1 MKRPNLYQ
9 SAAYMT
15 LALFCGPAANAQ
27 QAPDEQTEIVVTG
40 IRASQ
45 KAAIDLKRDAVN
57 AVDAIASE
65 DLGKMPD
72 QNVAESLQRVPGITI
87 DRNRGV
93 GNGVTVRGLGPQFNT
108 VTVNGRVIATVG
120 SGREFDFSILPSE
133 LISGAEVY
141 KSPQANINGA
151 SIGATINIK
160 TLRPLEQ
167 EVGLQGGA
175 SVHGYLAELGD
186 RTTPS
191 AAGYFTWKND
201 AGRLGVSGVVTYD
214 KKDER
219 TDNFF
224 VGASSLPRSFD
235 DTYYG
240 AIGNDGGGNLCVG
253 SVSLAGV
260 CTPRIADNV
269 TLFRNVDMYH
279 NFVNQ
284 VEISE
289 RERIG
294 GNLTVQYD
302 ASDNLRLTF
311 DAMVSHEDHY
321 FHSSGIVTD
330 FSGGTLT
337 NQVVVGGTDTTET
350 IAGHV
355 RTVHVGGTAMAE
367 TFQGGTIDEIV
378 EDRPQTSLVSLYGF
392 RADWK
397 NGPLAVGFDASMSKA
412 EYRDP
417 QGNFTTVRLK
427 NMDFTYDRA
436 NGTPVTD
443 FSVSAAFSP
452 AATDVSHRDAHYVGT
467 EAVNYDDTLYDTR
480 FDVSWDNDGAVT
492 LFGGVGYSDR
502 TKDTDGFSTPNGC
515 AYCGSDVILPSSLF
529 RVTHFNFMGDV
540 DANTEREWVDYDT
553 DALVDAMLLANTT
566 ADPALHNGDFQLPV
580 ANPAGS
586 SSVEEKVALAYMMA
600 QFKGDVGSMPL
611 AVNAGVRFEKTNFT
625 SEGAS
630 QTVLSAVPNGTGQ
643 NIIVLS
649 DVVPV
654 SLGGDYT
661 DILPSLNVRLNL
673 TDDLVLRTGASRV
686 ISRPTLTDLSP
697 AQSITSNPGNERI
710 SRGNPDL
717 LPFRA
722 SQIEAG
728 LEWYYDDLSILSGT
742 FFYKSIDSFITRG
755 VSRQQVDQVSFI
767 IDQPVNGK
775 GASVNGLELSY
786 QTVFK
791 NLPAPFDGFG
801 TQISYTYTDSD
812 ADYSN
817 EARPGAAHYTLQGLS
832 HNSYTVVGFY
842 EKGPLQ
848 ARLSYTWRDQYLV
861 APQTQ
866 TGVPEFADKYDQL
879 DAGVQFNVTP
889 NLILTADAIN
899 LTDSYEFHYANVIQ
913 NTQEYRTVGRR
924 YSVGVRM
931 RF

>member
-9 SAAYMT
+9 SAAYTT
-15 LALFCGPAANAQ
+15 LALLCAPAAHSQSETEAT
-27 QAPDEQTEIVVTG
+27 AEIVVTG

-45 KAAIDLKRDAVN
+45 KQAIAVKRDAVN
-57 AVDAIASE
+57 SVDAIASE

-72 QNVAESLQRVPGITI
+72 QNVAESLQRIPGITI

-108 VTVNGRVIATVG
+108 VTVNGRVMATVG
-120 SGREFDFSILPSE
+120 AGREFDFSILPSE

-151 SIGATINIK
+151 SIGATVNIK
-160 TLRPLEQ
+160 TLRPLDQ
-167 EVGLQGGA
+167 EAGLQGGG
-175 SVHGYLAELGD
+175 SVHAYLAELGD
-186 RTTPS
+186 KTTPS

-201 AGRLGVSGVVTYD
+201 AGRFGVSGVVTYN
-214 KKDER
+214 KKEER

-224 VGASSLPRSFD
+224 PGASSSPRSFD
-235 DTYYG
+235 DGYYG
-240 AIGNDGGGNLCVG
+240 AVGNDAGGNLCVG
-253 SVSLAGV
+253 TVTAGV
-260 CTPRIADNV
+260 CSPRIADDV
-269 TLFRNVDMYH
+269 TLFRDVDMYH
-279 NFVNQ
+279 NFANQ
-284 VEISE
+284 VELSE

-302 ASDNLRLTF
+302 ATDNLRLTF
-311 DAMVSHEDHY
+311 DALVSREDHH
-321 FHSSGIVTD
+321 FHNSSAVTD

-337 NQVVVGGTDTTET
+337 NQVVVGGIDTTET
-350 IAGHV
+350 VAGHV

-367 TFQGGTIDEIV
+367 TFQGGTVDEIV
-378 EDRPQTSLVSLYGF
+378 EDLQQKSLVSVYGF
-392 RADWK
+392 RADW
-397 NGPLAVGFDASMSKA
+397 NSGPLSASFDASMSEA

-417 QGNFTTVRLK
+417 DGIFTTVRLK
-427 NMDFTYDRA
+427 DIDFTYDRR

-443 FSVSAAFSP
+443 FSASAAFSP
-452 AATDVSHRDAHYVGT
+452 VATDVSHRYAHYVSAN
-467 EAVNYDDTLYDTR
+467 AVNYDDTIYDAR
-480 FDVSWDNDGAVT
+480 FDVSWNDDGAVA

-502 TKDTDGFSTPNGC
+502 TKDTEGFSSPNAC
-515 AYCGSDVILPSSLF
+515 AYCGSDVLLPASLF
-529 RVTHFNFMGDV
+529 RVTNFNWMGDV
-540 DANTEREWVDYDT
+540 NADTEREWVDYDT
-553 DALVDAMLLANTT
+553 DALIAAMIEANTT
-566 ADPALHNGDFQLPV
+566 ADPALHNGSYEHPEP
-580 ANPAGS
+580 NPAGS
-586 SSVEEKVALAYMMA
+586 SSVEEKVSLAYMMA
-600 QFKGDVGSMPL
+600 QFKGDLGSMPL

-625 SEGAS
+625 SQGAS

-654 SLGGDYT
+654 SLSGDYT

-673 TDDLVLRTGASRV
+673 TDDLILRTGASRV

-710 SRGNPDL
+710 ARGNPDL

-728 LEWYYDDLSILSGT
+728 LEWYYDDLSLLSGT

-767 IDQPVNGK
+767 IDEPVNGE

-812 ADYSN
+812 AEYRN
-817 EARPGAAHYTLQGLS
+817 EAMPVAVHYTLAGLS

-848 ARLSYTWRDQYLV
+848 ARLSYTWRDEYLV
-861 APQTQ
+861 SPQTQ
-866 TGVPEFADKYDQL
+866 TGVPEFADTYDQL
-879 DAGVQFNVTP
+879 DAGVQFSVTP
-889 NLILTADAIN
+889 NVILTADAIN

-913 NTQEYRTVGRR
+913 NTQQYRTVGRR
-924 YSVGVRM
+924 FSVGVRM
-931 RF
+931 KF

>member
-1 MKRPNLYQ
+1 MTC
-9 SAAYMT
+9 AT
-15 LALFCGPAANAQ
+15 LALLATPAARAQ
-27 QAPDEQTEIVVTG
+27 AATDELTEIVVTG

-45 KAAIDLKRDAVN
+45 KAAIDVKRNAVNTVDAV
-57 AVDAIASE
+57 ASE

-108 VTVNGRVIATVG
+108 VTVNGRVVATTG
-120 SGREFDFSILPSE
+120 AGREFDFSILPSE

-141 KSPQANINGA
+141 KSPQANLNGA

-167 EVGLQGGA
+167 DAGFRGGA
-175 SVHGYLAELGD
+175 SVHGYYAELGD
-186 RTTPS
+186 ETTPA

-201 AGRLGVSGVVTYD
+201 SGRLGVSAVLTYD
-214 KKDER
+214 KRNER

-224 VGASSLPRSFD
+224 VGASSAPRSFD
-235 DTYYG
+235 DGYYG
-240 AIGNDGGGNLCVG
+240 SVGTDAGGDLCVG
-253 SVSLAGV
+253 GVNAGV
-260 CTPRIADNV
+260 CSPRIANNV

-289 RERIG
+289 RERKG
-294 GNLTVQYD
+294 GDLTVQYD
-302 ASDNLRLTF
+302 ATDNLRLTF
-311 DAMVSHEDHY
+311 DALVSHEDNY
-321 FHSSGIVTD
+321 LHSSGIVPD

-350 IAGHV
+350 VAGQA
-355 RTVHVGGTAMAE
+355 RTVHVGGIAMAE

-378 EDRPQTSLVSLYGF
+378 EDHPQTSLTSVYGF

-397 NGPLAVGFDASMSKA
+397 NGPFSLGFDASMSKA

-417 QGNFTTVRLK
+417 DGNFTTVRLK
-427 NMDFTYDRA
+427 NMDYTYDRD
-436 NGTPVTD
+436 NGTPVSD
-443 FSVSAAFSP
+443 FSVSNPAFSP
-452 AATDVSHRDAHYVGT
+452 AATDVSHRNAHYLSPG
-467 EAVNYDDTLYDTR
+467 AVNYDDTLYETR
-480 FDVSWDNDGAVT
+480 LDLSWDNDGAVAFFAG
-492 LFGGVGYSDR
+492 LGYSDR
-502 TKDTDGFSTPNGC
+502 TKDTDGFTSANPC
-515 AYCGSDVILPSSLF
+515 AYCGSDVILPSALF
-529 RVTHFNFMGDV
+529 HPTHFNFMGGV
-540 DANTEREWVDYDT
+540 NANTEREWVDYDT
-553 DALVDAMLLANTT
+553 DALVDAMLVANTA
-566 ADPALHNGDFQLPV
+566 ADPALHNGSLTLPV
-580 ANPAGS
+580 PNPAGS
-586 SSVEEKVALAYMMA
+586 SSVQEKVTLGYLMA
-600 QFKGDVGSMPL
+600 QFKGDIGSMPL
-611 AVNAGVRFEKTNFT
+611 AVNTGVRVEKTNFT

-630 QTVLSAVPNGTGQ
+630 QTVLSAKPNGTGQ
-643 NIIVLS
+643 NVIVLS

-654 SLGGDYT
+654 SLGGDYL
-661 DILPSLNVRLNL
+661 DILPSLNARLNL

-728 LEWYYDDLSILSGT
+728 LEWYYDELSLLSGT
-742 FFYKSIDSFITRG
+742 LFYKSIDSFITRG
-755 VSRQQVDQVSFI
+755 VSREQVDQVSFI
-767 IDQPVNGK
+767 IDEPVNGK
-775 GASVNGLELSY
+775 GASVEGLEVSY

-791 NLPAPFDGFG
+791 KLPAPFDGLG

-812 ADYSN
+812 ADYTNPAIQS
-817 EARPGAAHYTLQGLS
+817 GAHYTLQGLS
-832 HNSYTVVGFY
+832 HNSYTIVGFY

-848 ARLSYTWRDQYLV
+848 ARVSYTWRDQYLV

-866 TGVPEFADKYDQL
+866 TGVPEFADNYDQL
-879 DAGVQFNVTP
+879 DAGVQFNVSP
-889 NLILTADAIN
+889 NFMITADAIN

-913 NTQEYRTVGRR
+913 NTQQYRTVGRR

>member
-1 MKRPNLYQ
+1 MKRTNLYQ
-9 SAAYMT
+9 GAAYTT
-15 LALFCGPAANAQ
+15 LALLCAPAANAQ
-27 QAPDEQTEIVVTG
+27 AASDEQAEIIVTG

-45 KAAIDLKRDAVN
+45 KAAIDVKREAVN
-57 AVDAIASE
+57 TVDAIASE

-151 SIGATINIK
+151 SIGATINVK

-167 EVGLQGGA
+167 EEGLRGGA
-175 SVHGYLAELGD
+175 SVHGYFAELGD
-186 RTTPS
+186 NTTPS

-201 AGRLGVSGVVTYD
+201 SGRLGVSAVVSYD
-214 KKDER
+214 RKDER

-224 VGASSLPRSFD
+224 VGASSSPRSFD
-235 DTYYG
+235 DGYYG
-240 AIGNDGGGNLCVG
+240 SVANDAGGNLCVG
-253 SVSLAGV
+253 SVNGGV
-260 CTPRIADNV
+260 CSPRIANNV
-269 TLFRNVDMYH
+269 TLFRDVDMYH
-279 NFVNQ
+279 NFLNQ

-289 RERIG
+289 RELKG

-302 ASDNLRLTF
+302 ATDNLRLTF
-311 DAMVSHEDHY
+311 DAMVTDEDHY
-321 FHSSGIVTD
+321 VHSSGIVTD
-330 FSGGTLT
+330 FSGGTLV
-337 NQVVVGGTDTTET
+337 NQVVVGGADTTET
-350 IAGHV
+350 VAGV
-355 RTVHVGGTAMAE
+355 ARTVHVGGTAMSEA
-367 TFQGGTIDEIV
+367 FQGGTIDEIV
-378 EDRPQTSLVSLYGF
+378 EDHPQTSLSTLYGF

-397 NGPLAVGFDASMSKA
+397 NGPLSLGFDMSMSKA
-412 EYRDP
+412 KYRDP
-417 QGNFTTVRLK
+417 DGNFTTVRLK
-427 NMDFTYDRA
+427 QMDFTYDRD

-443 FSVSAAFSP
+443 FAASAPFSP
-452 AATDVSHRDAHYVGT
+452 AATDVDHRDAHYVGP
-467 EAVNYDDTLYDTR
+467 ASVNYDDKLYETR
-480 FDVSWDNDGAVT
+480 LDMSWDDDGAVAF
-492 LFGGVGYSDR
+492 FGGVGYSDR
-502 TKDTDGFSTPNGC
+502 TKDTDGFSSPNAC
-515 AYCGSDVILPSSLF
+515 AYCGSDVLLPASLF
-529 RVTHFNFMGDV
+529 HVTHFDFMGDIG
-540 DANTEREWVDYDT
+540 ASTERQWVDYNT
-553 DALVDAMLLANTT
+553 DALVDAMILANTT
-566 ADPALHNGDFQLPV
+566 SDPALHNGDFGLPV
-580 ANPAGS
+580 HNPAGS
-586 SSVEEKVALAYMMA
+586 SSVQEKVGLGYLMA
-600 QFKGDVGSMPL
+600 QFKGDLGSMPL
-611 AVNAGVRFEKTNFT
+611 AVNTGVRFEKTTFT

-630 QTVLSAVPNGTGQ
+630 QTVLSAKPNGTGQ

-654 SLGGDYT
+654 SLSGDYT
-661 DILPSLNVRLNL
+661 DILPSLNARLNL
-673 TDDLVLRTGASRV
+673 TDTLVLRTAASRV

-717 LPFRA
+717 EPFRA
-722 SQIEAG
+722 SQIEGG
-728 LEWYYDDLSILSGT
+728 LEWYYDDLSLLSGT
-742 FFYKSIDSFITRG
+742 IFYKSIDSFITRG
-755 VSRQQVDQVSFI
+755 VSTEQVDQVTFI
-767 IDQPVNGK
+767 IDEPVNGE

-786 QTVFK
+786 QTVFSH
-791 NLPAPFDGFG
+791 LPAPFDGFG

-817 EARPGAAHYTLQGLS
+817 PAMPSGAHYTLQGLS

-848 ARLSYTWRDQYLV
+848 ARLSYTWRDEYLV

-866 TGVPEFADKYDQL
+866 TGVPEFADSYDQL
-879 DAGVQFNVTP
+879 DAGVQFNVSP
-889 NLILTADAIN
+889 NVILTADAIN

-913 NTQEYRTVGRR
+913 NTQQYRTVGRR
-924 YSVGVRM
+924 YSVGVRV

>member
-9 SAAYMT
+9 SAAYTT
-15 LALFCGPAANAQ
+15 LALLCAPAANAQ
-27 QAPDEQTEIVVTG
+27 TTSDEQAEIVVTG

-45 KAAIDLKRDAVN
+45 KAAIDVKREAIN
-57 AVDAIASE
+57 TVDAIASE

-120 SGREFDFSILPSE
+120 AGREFDFSILPSE

-151 SIGATINIK
+151 SIGATINVK
-160 TLRPLEQ
+160 TLRPLDQ
-167 EVGLQGGA
+167 EAGFRGGA
-175 SVHGYLAELGD
+175 SVHGYMAELGD
-186 RTTPS
+186 NTTPA

-201 AGRLGVSGVVTYD
+201 AGRLGVAAVLSYD
-214 KKDER
+214 KKEER

-224 VGASSLPRSFD
+224 PGASSSPRSFD
-235 DTYYG
+235 DGYYG
-240 AIGNDGGGNLCVG
+240 AVGNDAGGNLCVG
-253 SVSLAGV
+253 SVTGGV
-260 CTPRIADNV
+260 CSPRIADNV
-269 TLFRNVDMYH
+269 TLFRGVDMYH
-279 NFVNQ
+279 NFANQ

-302 ASDNLRLTF
+302 ATDNLRLTF
-311 DAMVSHEDHY
+311 DALVSQEDHH
-321 FHSSGIVTD
+321 FHNSSVVTD

-337 NQVVVGGTDTTET
+337 NQVVVGGADTTET
-350 IAGHV
+350 VAGHA
-355 RTVHVGGTAMAE
+355 RTVHVGGRAMAE
-367 TFQGGTIDEIV
+367 TFQGGTVDEIV
-378 EDRPQTSLVSLYGF
+378 EDRPQTSLVSIYGF

-397 NGPLAVGFDASMSKA
+397 NGPLAASFDASMSKA

-417 QGNFTTVRLK
+417 DGNFTTVRLK
-427 NMDFTYDRA
+427 GMNFTYDRA

-443 FSVSAAFSP
+443 FSTSGPFSP
-452 AATDVSHRDAHYVGT
+452 AATDVSHRNAHYVST
-467 EAVNYDDTLYDTR
+467 EGLNYDDTIYDAR
-480 FDVSWDNDGAVT
+480 FDVSWDDDGAVA

-502 TKDTDGFSTPNGC
+502 TKDTEGFSSPNAC
-515 AYCGSDVILPSSLF
+515 AYCGSDVILPASLF
-529 RVTHFNFMGDV
+529 RVTHFNWMGDV
-540 DANTEREWVDYDT
+540 NADTEREWVDYDT
-553 DALVDAMLLANTT
+553 DALIDAMLVANTT
-566 ADPALHNGDFQLPV
+566 ADPALHNGSFELPV
-580 ANPAGS
+580 PNPAGS
-586 SSVEEKVALAYMMA
+586 SSVEEKVGLGYLMA
-600 QFKGDVGSMPL
+600 QFKGEIGSMPL
-611 AVNAGVRFEKTNFT
+611 AVNTGVRFEKTNFT

-649 DVVPV
+649 PVVPV
-654 SLGGDYT
+654 SLSGDYT
-661 DILPSLNVRLNL
+661 DILPSLNARLNL
-673 TDDLVLRTGASRV
+673 TDELVLRTSASRV

-742 FFYKSIDSFITRG
+742 MFYKSIDSFITRG
-755 VSRQQVDQVSFI
+755 VTTEQVDQVTFI
-767 IDQPVNGK
+767 IDEPVNGE
-775 GASVNGLELSY
+775 GASVSGLELSY
-786 QTVFK
+786 QTVFSH
-791 NLPAPFDGFG
+791 LPAPFDGLG

-817 EARPGAAHYTLQGLS
+817 PAIEDGTHYTLQGLS

-848 ARLSYTWRDQYLV
+848 ARLSYTWRDEYLV

-866 TGVPEFADKYDQL
+866 TGVPEFADSYDQL
-879 DAGVQFNVTP
+879 DAGVQFSVTP
-889 NLILTADAIN
+889 NVILTADAIN

-924 YSVGVRM
+924 YSVGVRVK
-931 RF
+931 F

>member
-1 MKRPNLYQ
+1 MKRPSLYRG
-9 SAAYMT
+9 AAYTT
-15 LALFCGPAANAQ
+15 LALLCAPAANAQ
-27 QAPDEQTEIVVTG
+27 AAQEEPAEIVVTG

-45 KAAIDLKRDAVN
+45 KAAIDVKRDAVN
-57 AVDAIASE
+57 TVDAIASE

-160 TLRPLEQ
+160 TLRPLDQ
-167 EVGLQGGA
+167 EPGMRGGG

-186 RTTPS
+186 NTTPS

-201 AGRLGVSGVVTYD
+201 TGRLGVAAVVTYD
-214 KKDER
+214 KREER

-224 VGASSLPRSFD
+224 VGASSSPRSFD
-235 DTYYG
+235 DGYYG
-240 AIGNDGGGNLCVG
+240 TVGNDAVGNLCVG
-253 SVSLAGV
+253 NVTGGV
-260 CTPRIADNV
+260 CSPRIANNV
-269 TLFRNVDMYH
+269 TLFRDVDMYH

-289 RERIG
+289 RERTG
-294 GNLTVQYD
+294 GNLTVQFE
-302 ASDNLRLTF
+302 ATDNLRLTF
-311 DAMVSHEDHY
+311 DAMATHEDHY
-321 FHSSGIVTD
+321 LHSSGIVPD
-330 FSGGTLT
+330 FSGGTLS
-337 NQVVVGGTDTTET
+337 NQVVVGGSDTTET
-350 IAGHV
+350 VAGHS
-355 RTVHVGGTAMAE
+355 RTVHVGGRAMSE
-367 TFQGGTIDEIV
+367 TFAGGTIDEIV
-378 EDRPQTSLVSLYGF
+378 EDHPQTSLTTLYGL

-397 NGPLAVGFDASMSKA
+397 NGPFAAGFDLSMSKA
-412 EYRDP
+412 EYRDED
-417 QGNFTTVRLK
+417 GNFTTVRLK
-427 NMDFTYDRA
+427 NMGYSYDRD
-436 NGTPVTD
+436 NGSPVTD
-443 FSVSAAFSP
+443 FAVSAAFSP
-452 AATDVSHRDAHYVGT
+452 AATDVAHRNAHYLSPA
-467 EAVNYDDTLYDTR
+467 AVNYDDTLYEARLDL
-480 FDVSWDNDGAVT
+480 SWDDDGAVA
-492 LFGGVGYSDR
+492 LFGGAGYSDR
-502 TKDTDGFSTPNGC
+502 TKDTNGFTSKNPC
-515 AYCGSDVILPSSLF
+515 AYCGSDVILPASLF
-529 RVTHFNFMGDV
+529 HVTHFDFMGDV
-540 DANTEREWVDYDT
+540 GANTEREWVDYDT
-553 DALVDAMLLANTT
+553 DALVDAMLAANTT
-566 ADPALHNGDFQLPV
+566 ANPALHSGSLELPIP
-580 ANPAGS
+580 NPAGS
-586 SSVEEKVALAYMMA
+586 STVQEKVALGYLMV
-600 QFKGDVGSMPL
+600 QFKGEIGSMPL
-611 AVNAGVRFEKTNFT
+611 AVNTGVRFEKTTFT

-630 QTVLSAVPNGTGQ
+630 QTVLSAKPTGAGQ
-643 NIIVLS
+643 NDIVLS

-661 DILPSLNVRLNL
+661 DILPSLNARLNL

-710 SRGNPDL
+710 ARGNPDL

-728 LEWYYDDLSILSGT
+728 LEWYYDDFSLLSGT
-742 FFYKSIDSFITRG
+742 LFYKSIDSFITRG
-755 VSRQQVDQVSFI
+755 VSREQVDQVSFI
-767 IDQPVNGK
+767 IDEPVNGK
-775 GASVNGLELSY
+775 GASVDGLELSY
-786 QTVFK
+786 QTVFSK
-791 NLPAPFDGFG
+791 LPAPFDGFG

-812 ADYSN
+812 ADYTN
-817 EARPGAAHYTLQGLS
+817 DQIEAATHYTLQGLS

-848 ARLSYTWRDQYLV
+848 ARLSYTWRDEYLV

-866 TGVPEFADKYDQL
+866 TGVPEFADSYDQL
-879 DAGVQFNVTP
+879 DAGVQFSVTP
-889 NLILTADAIN
+889 NVILTADAIN

-913 NTQEYRTVGRR
+913 NTQQYRTVGRR
-924 YSVGVRM
+924 YSVGVRV

>member
-1 MKRPNLYQ
+1 MKRPNLYHGMTCAAIAVLSAPASQAQ
-9 SAAYMT
+9 SST
-15 LALFCGPAANAQ
+15 
-27 QAPDEQTEIVVTG
+27 DELSEIVVSG

-45 KAAIDLKRDAVN
+45 KAAIDVKRDAVN
-57 AVDAIASE
+57 TVDAIASE

-72 QNVAESLQRVPGITI
+72 QNVAETLQRVPGITI

-120 SGREFDFSILPSE
+120 AGREFDFSILPSE

-141 KSPQANINGA
+141 KSPQANLNGA

-167 EVGLQGGA
+167 EPGFRGGA
-175 SVHGYLAELGD
+175 SVHGYYADLGEE
-186 RTTPS
+186 TTPA

-201 AGRLGVSGVVTYD
+201 GGRLGVSAVLTYD
-214 KKDER
+214 KKNER
-219 TDNFF
+219 ADNFF
-224 VGASSLPRSFD
+224 VGASSSPRSFD
-235 DTYYG
+235 DGYYG
-240 AIGNDGGGNLCVG
+240 YVGTVGGNLCVG
-253 SVSLAGV
+253 SVNGGV
-260 CTPRIADNV
+260 CSPRIANNV
-269 TLFRNVDMYH
+269 TLFRDVDMYH

-289 RERIG
+289 RERKG
-294 GNLTVQYD
+294 GNVTVQFD
-302 ASDNLRLTF
+302 ATDNLRLTF
-311 DAMVSHEDHY
+311 DALVSHEDHY

-350 IAGHV
+350 VAGQS
-355 RTVHVGGTAMAE
+355 RTVHVGGTAMSE
-367 TFQGGTIDEIV
+367 TFNGGTIDEIV
-378 EDRPQTSLVSLYGF
+378 EDHPQTSLTSIYGF

-397 NGPLAVGFDASMSKA
+397 NGPFSLGFDASMSKA

-417 QGNFTTVRLK
+417 RGNFTTVRLK
-427 NMDFTYDRA
+427 NMNFTYDRD

-443 FSVSAAFSP
+443 FSTSAAFSP
-452 AATDVSHRDAHYVGT
+452 AATDVSHRFAHYLSPA
-467 EAVNYDDTLYDTR
+467 AVNYDDTLYETR
-480 FDVSWDNDGAVT
+480 LDLSWDDDGAVAF
-492 LFGGVGYSDR
+492 FGGLGYSDR
-502 TKDTDGFSTPNGC
+502 TKDTDGFTSANPC
-515 AYCGSDVILPSSLF
+515 AYCGSDVLMPASLF
-529 RVTHFNFMGDV
+529 RPTHFNFMGDIN
-540 DANTEREWVDYDT
+540 ANTEREWVDYDT
-553 DALVDAMLLANTT
+553 NALVDAMLAANTS
-566 ADPALHNGDFQLPV
+566 ADPALHNGSLTLPV

-586 SSVEEKVALAYMMA
+586 SSVQEKVTLGYLMS
-600 QFKGDVGSMPL
+600 QFKGDIGSMPL
-611 AVNAGVRFEKTNFT
+611 AVNTGVRFEKTTFT

-630 QTVLSAVPNGTGQ
+630 QTVLSAQPNGTGQ

-649 DVVPV
+649 PVVPV
-654 SLGGDYT
+654 SLSGDYT
-661 DILPSLNVRLNL
+661 DILPSLNARLNL
-673 TDDLVLRTGASRV
+673 KDDLVLRMGASRV

-728 LEWYYDDLSILSGT
+728 LEWYYDDYSLLSGT
-742 FFYKSIDSFITRG
+742 VFYKSIDSFITRG
-755 VSRQQVDQVSFI
+755 VSREQVDQVSFI
-767 IDQPVNGK
+767 IDEPVNGK

-791 NLPAPFDGFG
+791 NLPAPFDGLG

-812 ADYSN
+812 ADYTNPAIQS
-817 EARPGAAHYTLQGLS
+817 GAHYTLQGLS

-866 TGVPEFADKYDQL
+866 TGVPEFADNYDQL

-889 NLILTADAIN
+889 NFMITADAIN

-913 NTQEYRTVGRR
+913 NTQQYRTVGRR

-931 RF
+931 KF

>member
-1 MKRPNLYQ
+1 MNRPNLYHGV
-9 SAAYMT
+9 ACTT
-15 LALFCGPAANAQ
+15 LALLCAPSAHAQ
-27 QAPDEQTEIVVTG
+27 TTPDEETEIVVTG

-45 KAAIDLKRDAVN
+45 KQAIAVKRDAVN
-57 AVDAIASE
+57 SVDAIASE

-120 SGREFDFSILPSE
+120 AGREFDFSILPSE

-151 SIGATINIK
+151 SIGATVNIK
-160 TLRPLEQ
+160 TLRPLDQ
-167 EVGLQGGA
+167 EAGLQGGG
-175 SVHGYLAELGD
+175 SVHAYLAELSD
-186 RTTPS
+186 KTTPQ
-191 AAGYFTWKND
+191 AAGYFTWKNE
-201 AGRLGVSGVVTYD
+201 AGRFGVSGVVTYD
-214 KKDER
+214 KKEER

-224 VGASSLPRSFD
+224 PGASSSPRSFD
-235 DTYYG
+235 DGYYG
-240 AIGNDGGGNLCVG
+240 AVGNDAGGNLCVG
-253 SVSLAGV
+253 SVTGGV
-260 CTPRIADNV
+260 CSPRIADDV
-269 TLFRNVDMYH
+269 TLFRGVDMYH
-279 NFVNQ
+279 NFANQ

-289 RERIG
+289 RERVG
-294 GNLTVQYD
+294 GNLTVQY
-302 ASDNLRLTF
+302 AVSDNLRLTF
-311 DAMVSHEDHY
+311 DAMASHEDHY
-321 FHSSGIVTD
+321 FHNSSIVTD

-337 NQVVVGGTDTTET
+337 DQVVLGGVDTTEMV
-350 IAGHV
+350 AGHM
-355 RTVHVGGTAMAE
+355 RTVHVGGTAMSE

-378 EDRPQTSLVSLYGF
+378 EDRPQKSLVSIYGF
-392 RADWK
+392 RADWT
-397 NGPLAVGFDASMSKA
+397 NGPLAASFDASMSKA

-417 QGNFTTVRLK
+417 RGNFTTVRLK
-427 NMDFTYDRA
+427 DMDFTYDRA

-443 FSVSAAFSP
+443 FSATAPFSP
-452 AATDVSHRDAHYVGT
+452 AATDVSHRNAHYVST
-467 EAVNYDDTLYDTR
+467 EGLNYDDTIYDAR
-480 FDVSWDNDGAVT
+480 FDVSWNDDGAVA

-502 TKDTDGFSTPNGC
+502 TKDTEGFSSPNAC
-515 AYCGSDVILPSSLF
+515 AYCGSDVILPASLF
-529 RVTHFNFMGDV
+529 RVTNFNFMGDV
-540 DANTEREWVDYDT
+540 NADTEREWVDYDT
-553 DALVDAMLLANTT
+553 DALIDAMLQANTS
-566 ADPALHNGDFQLPV
+566 ADPALHNGSFELPV
-580 ANPAGS
+580 PNPAGS
-586 SSVEEKVALAYMMA
+586 SSVEEKVFAAYLMT
-600 QFKGDVGSMPL
+600 QFKSDLGSMPL

-630 QTVLSAVPNGTGQ
+630 QTVLSATPNGTGQ
-643 NIIVLS
+643 NVIVLS

-654 SLGGDYT
+654 SLGGDYN

-710 SRGNPDL
+710 ARGNPDL

-767 IDQPVNGK
+767 IDEPVNGK
-775 GASVNGLELSY
+775 GASVNGLEVSY
-786 QTVFK
+786 QTVFQ
-791 NLPAPFDGFG
+791 NLPGPFDGLG

-812 ADYSN
+812 ADYAN
-817 EARPGAAHYTLQGLS
+817 EAVPGASHYTLAGLS

-848 ARLSYTWRDQYLV
+848 ARLSYTWRDEYLV

-866 TGVPEFADKYDQL
+866 TGVPEFADKYYQL
-879 DAGVQFNVTP
+879 DFGIQFSVTP
-889 NLILTADAIN
+889 NVILTADAIN
-899 LTDSYEFHYANVIQ
+899 LTDSYEFHYANVVL

-924 YSVGVRM
+924 FSVGARM
-931 RF
+931 KF

>member
-1 MKRPNLYQ
+1 MKRPNLYHGVTC
-9 SAAYMT
+9 AT
-15 LALFCGPAANAQ
+15 LALLAVPAAQAQ
-27 QAPDEQTEIVVTG
+27 TATDDEAEIVVTG

-45 KAAIDLKRDAVN
+45 KAAIDVKREAVN
-57 AVDAIASE
+57 TVDAIASE

-72 QNVAESLQRVPGITI
+72 QNVAESLQRIPGVTI

-120 SGREFDFSILPSE
+120 AGREFDFSILPSE

-141 KSPQANINGA
+141 KSPQANLNGA

-167 EVGLQGGA
+167 ETGFRGGA
-175 SVHGYLAELGD
+175 SVHAYHADLGD
-186 RTTPS
+186 ETTPA

-201 AGRLGVSGVVTYD
+201 SGKLGVSAVLTYD
-214 KKDER
+214 KKNER

-224 VGASSLPRSFD
+224 VGASSAPRSFD
-235 DTYYG
+235 DGYYG
-240 AIGNDGGGNLCVG
+240 SVSTVGGNLCVG
-253 SVSLAGV
+253 SVNNGV
-260 CTPRIADNV
+260 CSPRIANNV

-279 NFVNQ
+279 NFINQ

-289 RERIG
+289 RERKG
-294 GNLTVQYD
+294 GDLTVQYD
-302 ASDNLRLTF
+302 ATDNLRLTF
-311 DAMVSHEDHY
+311 DALVSHEDHY
-321 FHSSGIVTD
+321 LHSSGIVPD
-330 FSGGTLT
+330 FSGGTLV
-337 NQVVVGGTDTTET
+337 NQVVVGGSDTTET
-350 IAGHV
+350 VAGQS
-355 RTVHVGGTAMAE
+355 RTVHVGGIAMSE
-367 TFQGGTIDEIV
+367 TFNGGTVDEIV
-378 EDRPQTSLVSLYGF
+378 EDHPQTSLTSIYGF

-397 NGPLAVGFDASMSKA
+397 NGPLAVGFDASYSKA
-412 EYRDP
+412 EFRDP
-417 QGNFTTVRLK
+417 DGNFTTVRLK
-427 NMDFTYDRA
+427 GMNYTYDRD

-443 FSVSAAFSP
+443 FSVSGSFSP
-452 AATDVSHRDAHYVGT
+452 AATDVSHRDAHYLSPA
-467 EAVNYDDTLYDTR
+467 AVNYDDTLYETR
-480 FDVSWDNDGAVT
+480 LDVSWDNEGAAAF
-492 LFGGVGYSDR
+492 FGGVGYSDR
-502 TKDTDGFSTPNGC
+502 TKDTAGFTSANPC
-515 AYCGSDVILPSSLF
+515 AYCGSDVILPSALF
-529 RVTHFNFMGDV
+529 HPTHFNFMGGV
-540 DANTEREWVDYDT
+540 NANTEREWVDYDT
-553 DALVDAMLLANTT
+553 NALVDAMLVANTT
-566 ADPALHNGDFQLPV
+566 ADPALHNGSLTLPV
-580 ANPAGS
+580 PNPAGS
-586 SSVEEKVALAYMMA
+586 SSVEEKVALGYLMA
-600 QFKGDVGSMPL
+600 QFKGDIGSMPL
-611 AVNAGVRFEKTNFT
+611 AVNTGVRVEKTNFS

-630 QTVLSAVPNGTGQ
+630 QTVLSAKPNGTGQ
-643 NIIVLS
+643 NVIVLS

-654 SLGGDYT
+654 SLSGDYL
-661 DILPSLNVRLNL
+661 DILPSLNARLNL
-673 TDDLVLRTGASRV
+673 TQDLVLRTAASRV

-728 LEWYYDDLSILSGT
+728 LEWYYDDSSLLSGT
-742 FFYKSIDSFITRG
+742 LFYKSIDSFITRG
-755 VSRQQVDQVSFI
+755 VSTEKVDQVTFI
-767 IDQPVNGK
+767 IDEPVNGK
-775 GASVNGLELSY
+775 GASVDGLELSY

-791 NLPAPFDGFG
+791 KLPAPFDGLG

-817 EARPGAAHYTLQGLS
+817 PARQSAHYTLEGLS

-842 EKGPLQ
+842 EKGALQ

-866 TGVPEFADKYDQL
+866 TGVPEFADNYDQL
-879 DAGVQFNVTP
+879 DAGVQYNVTP
-889 NLILTADAIN
+889 NFMITADAIN

-913 NTQEYRTVGRR
+913 NTQQYRTVGRR

>member
-1 MKRPNLYQ
+1 MMRSKLYC
-9 SAAYMT
+9 SAAYTT
-15 LALFCGPAANAQ
+15 LAVLGIPAASA
-27 QAPDEQTEIVVTG
+27 QAPNEELTEVVVTG

-45 KAAIDLKRDAVN
+45 KAAIDIKRNAVN
-57 AVDAIASE
+57 SVDAIASE

-72 QNVAESLQRVPGITI
+72 QNVAETLQRIPGITI

-108 VTVNGRVIATVG
+108 VTVNGRVVATVG
-120 SGREFDFSILPSE
+120 SGREFDFTILPSE

-160 TLRPLEQ
+160 TLRPLDQ
-167 EVGLQGGA
+167 EPGLKGGG

-186 RTTPS
+186 KTTPS
-191 AAGYFTWKND
+191 AAGYFTWKNE

-214 KKDER
+214 EKDER

-235 DTYYG
+235 DGYYG
-240 AIGNDGGGNLCVG
+240 AVGNDAGGNLCVG
-253 SVSLAGV
+253 SVSNTGV
-260 CTPRIADNV
+260 CSRRIADNV
-269 TLFRNVDMYH
+269 TLFRDADMYH

-284 VEISE
+284 VELSE

-294 GNLTVQYD
+294 GNLTVQFD
-302 ASDNLRLTF
+302 ATDQLRLTF

-321 FHSSGIVTD
+321 FHSSGIVPD
-330 FSGGTLT
+330 FSSGTLT

-350 IAGHV
+350 VAGHV
-355 RTVHVGGTAMAE
+355 RTVHVGGTAMSE

-397 NGPLAVGFDASMSKA
+397 NGPFALGFDASMSKA

-417 QGNFTTVRLK
+417 EGNFTTVRLK
-427 NMDFTYDRA
+427 NMNYTYDRA

-452 AATDVSHRDAHYVGT
+452 AATDVSHRNGHYVST
-467 EAVNYDDTLYDTR
+467 EAVNFDDTIYETR
-480 FDVSWDNDGAVT
+480 LDASWDDEGAVA

-502 TKDTDGFSTPNGC
+502 KKETHGFASPNAC
-515 AYCGSDVILPSSLF
+515 AYCGSDVIMPASLF
-529 RVTHFNFMGDV
+529 HPTHFDFMGDIG
-540 DANTEREWVDYDT
+540 ANTEREWVDYDT
-553 DALVDAMLLANTT
+553 DALVDAMLAANTS
-566 ADPALHNGDFQLPV
+566 ADPALHNGSFELPEP
-580 ANPAGS
+580 NPAGS
-586 SSVEEKVALAYMMA
+586 SSVEEKVTLAYLMA
-600 QFKGDVGSMPL
+600 QFQGDLGSMPL
-611 AVNAGVRFEKTNFT
+611 SVNGGVRFERTTFT

-630 QTVLSAVPNGTGQ
+630 QTVVSARPNGTGQ
-643 NIIVLS
+643 NVIVLS
-649 DVVPV
+649 PVVPV
-654 SLGGDYT
+654 SLSGDYT

-710 SRGNPDL
+710 ARGNPDL

-722 SQIEAG
+722 SQIDAG
-728 LEWYYDDLSILSGT
+728 LEWYYDDLSLLSGT

-767 IDQPVNGK
+767 IDEPVNGK
-775 GASVNGLELSY
+775 GASVKGLEVSY

-791 NLPAPFDGFG
+791 HLPAPFDGLG

-817 EARPGAAHYTLQGLS
+817 PARPGAAHYTLQGLS

-866 TGVPEFADKYDQL
+866 TGVPEFADTYDQL
-879 DAGVQFNVTP
+879 DAGVQYSVTP
-889 NLILTADAIN
+889 NFMITADAIN
-899 LTDSYEFHYANVIQ
+899 LTDSYEFHYANVRQ

-924 YSVGVRM
+924 YSLGVRM
-931 RF
+931 KF

>member
-1 MKRPNLYQ
+1 MKRSNLYHVV
-9 SAAYMT
+9 ACAV
-15 LALFCGPAANAQ
+15 LALCSAPAANSQTAS
-27 QAPDEQTEIVVTG
+27 DEPAEIVVTG

-45 KAAIDLKRDAVN
+45 KQAIEVKRDAVN
-57 AVDAIASE
+57 SVDAIASE

-108 VTVNGRVIATVG
+108 VTVNGRVVATTG
-120 SGREFDFSILPSE
+120 AGREFDFSILPSE
-133 LISGAEVY
+133 LISGAQVY
-141 KSPQANINGA
+141 KSPQANLNGA
-151 SIGATINIK
+151 SIGATVNIA
-160 TLRPLEQ
+160 TLRPLDQ
-167 EVGLQGGA
+167 ETGLRGGA
-175 SVHGYLAELGD
+175 SVHGYLAELND
-186 RTTPS
+186 ATTPS

-201 AGRLGVSGVVTYD
+201 AGRLGVSAAVTYD
-214 KKDER
+214 KKEER

-224 VGASSLPRSFD
+224 PGASSSPRSFD
-235 DTYYG
+235 DGYYG
-240 AIGNDGGGNLCVG
+240 TVGNDAGGNLCVG
-253 SVSLAGV
+253 SVTGGV
-260 CTPRIADNV
+260 CSPRIADDV
-269 TLFRNVDMYH
+269 TLFRGVDMYH
-279 NFVNQ
+279 NFANQ

-302 ASDNLRLTF
+302 ATDNLRLTF
-311 DAMVSHEDHY
+311 DAMASHEDHY
-321 FHSSGIVTD
+321 FHNSSIVTD

-337 NQVVVGGTDTTET
+337 DQTIVGGTTTTET
-350 IAGHV
+350 VAGHV

-378 EDRPQTSLVSLYGF
+378 EDRPQKSLVSVYGF
-392 RADWK
+392 RADWNK
-397 NGPLAVGFDASMSKA
+397 GPLSASFDASLSKA

-417 QGNFTTVRLK
+417 DGIFTTVRLK
-427 NMDFTYDRA
+427 DMDFTYDRA

-443 FSVSAAFSP
+443 FSASAAFSP
-452 AATDVSHRDAHYVGT
+452 AATDVSHRYAHYVST
-467 EAVNYDDTLYDTR
+467 EAVNYDDTIHDAR
-480 FDVSWDNDGAVT
+480 FDVSWDDDGAVA

-502 TKDTDGFSTPNGC
+502 TKDTEGFSSPNAC
-515 AYCGSDVILPSSLF
+515 AYCGSDVLLPASLF
-529 RVTHFNFMGDV
+529 RVTNFNWMGDV
-540 DANTEREWVDYDT
+540 NADTEREWVDYDT
-553 DALVDAMLLANTT
+553 DALIDAMIQANTT
-566 ADPALHNGDFQLPV
+566 ADPALHNGSYEHPV
-580 ANPAGS
+580 PNPAGS
-586 SSVEEKVALAYMMA
+586 SSVEEKVSLAYLMA
-600 QFKGDVGSMPL
+600 QFKGDLGSLPL
-611 AVNAGVRFEKTNFT
+611 AINAGVRFEKTTFT
-625 SEGAS
+625 SDGAS

-649 DVVPV
+649 PIVPV
-654 SLGGDYT
+654 SLSGDYT

-673 TDDLVLRTGASRV
+673 TDDLVLRTSASRV

-697 AQSITSNPGNERI
+697 AQNITSNPGNERI
-710 SRGNPDL
+710 SRGNPNL

-722 SQIEAG
+722 SQVEAG

-767 IDQPVNGK
+767 IDEPVNGK
-775 GASVNGLELSY
+775 GASVNGLEVSY

-817 EARPGAAHYTLQGLS
+817 EAMPGAVHYTLAGLS

-848 ARLSYTWRDQYLV
+848 ARLSYTWRDEYLV
-861 APQTQ
+861 SPQTQ
-866 TGVPEFADKYDQL
+866 TGVPEFADQYDQL
-879 DAGVQFNVTP
+879 DAGVQFSVTP
-889 NLILTADAIN
+889 NVILTADAIN

-924 YSVGVRM
+924 FSVGVRV

>member
-1 MKRPNLYQ
+1 MKRPNLYHGV
-9 SAAYMT
+9 ACTT
-15 LALFCGPAANAQ
+15 LALLCAPAANAQ
-27 QAPDEQTEIVVTG
+27 AAQDDPAEIVVTG

-45 KAAIDLKRDAVN
+45 KAAIDVKRDAVN
-57 AVDAIASE
+57 TVDAIASE

-141 KSPQANINGA
+141 KSPQADINGA
-151 SIGATINIK
+151 SIGATINIT

-167 EVGLQGGA
+167 KEGLRGGA
-175 SVHGYLAELGD
+175 SVHGYFAELGEN
-186 RTTPS
+186 TTPS

-201 AGRLGVSGVVTYD
+201 SGRWGVSAVVSYD

-224 VGASSLPRSFD
+224 VGASSSPRSFD
-235 DTYYG
+235 DGYYG
-240 AIGNDGGGNLCVG
+240 SVANDAGGNLCVG
-253 SVSLAGV
+253 SVTGGV
-260 CTPRIADNV
+260 CSPRIANNV
-269 TLFRNVDMYH
+269 TLFRDVDMYH
-279 NFVNQ
+279 NFINQ

-289 RERIG
+289 RELVG
-294 GNLTVQYD
+294 GNLTVQFD
-302 ASDNLRLTF
+302 ATENLRFTF
-311 DAMVSHEDHY
+311 DAMATHEDHY
-321 FHSSGIVTD
+321 VHSSGIVTD

-337 NQVVVGGTDTTET
+337 NQLVVGGSDTTET
-350 IAGHV
+350 VAGQA
-355 RTVHVGGTAMAE
+355 RTVHVGGTAMSE

-378 EDRPQTSLVSLYGF
+378 EDHPQTSLSTLYGL

-397 NGPLAVGFDASMSKA
+397 SGPLSLGFDVAMSKA
-412 EYRDP
+412 EYRNP
-417 QGNFTTVRLK
+417 HGNFTTVRLK
-427 NMDFTYDRA
+427 DMDFTYDRD

-452 AATDVSHRDAHYVGT
+452 AATDVAHRDAHYVGPA
-467 EAVNYDDTLYDTR
+467 AVNYDDTLYEAMIDL
-480 FDVSWDNDGAVT
+480 SWDDDGAIAF
-492 LFGGVGYSDR
+492 FGGVGYSDR
-502 TKDTDGFSTPNGC
+502 TKDTDGFTSPNAC
-515 AYCGSDVILPSSLF
+515 AYCGSDVILPASLF
-529 RVTHFNFMGDV
+529 RVTHFNFMGDIG
-540 DANTEREWVDYDT
+540 ANTEREWVDYDT
-553 DALVDAMLLANTT
+553 DALVDAMILANTT
-566 ADPALHNGDFQLPV
+566 SDPALHNGDFGLPV
-580 ANPAGS
+580 PNPAGS
-586 SSVEEKVALAYMMA
+586 SSVEEKVALGYLMA
-600 QFKGDVGSMPL
+600 QFKGEIGSMPL
-611 AVNAGVRFEKTNFT
+611 AVNTGVRFEKTTFT

-654 SLGGDYT
+654 SLSGDYT
-661 DILPSLNVRLNL
+661 DILPSLNARLNL
-673 TDDLVLRTGASRV
+673 TDDLVLRTSASRV

-742 FFYKSIDSFITRG
+742 LFYKSIDSFITRG
-755 VSRQQVDQVSFI
+755 VSTEQVDQVTFI
-767 IDQPVNGK
+767 IDEPVNGE

-786 QTVFK
+786 QTVFS
-791 NLPAPFDGFG
+791 NLPSPFDGFG

-812 ADYSN
+812 ADYTN
-817 EARPGAAHYTLQGLS
+817 PAIPTGAHYTLQGLS

-848 ARLSYTWRDQYLV
+848 ARLSYTWRDEYLV

-866 TGVPEFADKYDQL
+866 TGVPEFADSYDQL
-879 DAGVQFNVTP
+879 DAGVQFNVSP
-889 NLILTADAIN
+889 NVILTADAIN

-913 NTQEYRTVGRR
+913 NTQQYRTVGRR
-924 YSVGVRM
+924 YSVGVRV